1 MKRITGH
8 LQDKNGKWY
17 AVVNLYDTSGRRREK
32 WVNLDLEA
40 RRGSKTEA
48 NHRMNEILA
57 KYNSGELYL
66 MDSLSKAE
74 QERLRIASMP
84 IETFVTEWLEQHRP
98 NVAVSTYQAYRDMV
112 YGRIVP
118 YFSQYQIPLKDI
130 TGDELNEFYLYL
142 RNEGLTGAT
151 AQRHHSL
158 LHLAFRTAV
167 KRKIIPTN
175 PCDQAER
182 PKSVQYIGDYYN
194 ADDLRVLLEHLD
206 DDPMRIPVILTAYY
220 GLRRSEVLGI
230 KWDAIDYIDK
240 KIVIRHKII
249 EVKTPN
255 GRVLQGMDVLKNK
268 SSYRTLPLI
277 PYVEE
282 VLKKESGH
290 QQEMRRVMRGAYN
303 KDYSEYVCVD
313 AMGNLLKPQY
323 LTEHFKVILR
333 QNGMK
338 PIRFHDL
345 RHSCASLML
354 ANGVPM
360 KMIQDWLGH
369 SDMGTT
375 ANIYSH
381 LDSNSKLASAETIRN
396 ALSLTPQE

>member
-8 LQDKNGKWY
+8 LAEKNNKWY
-17 AVVNLYDTSGRRREK
+17 AVINLYDIHGKRKEK
-32 WVNLDLEA
+32 WQSLDLEA
-40 RRGSKTEA
+40 RRGTKTEA

-57 KYNSGELYL
+57 KYNTGDLYL
-66 MDSLSKAE
+66 MDNLTKTE
-74 QERLRIASMP
+74 RERLRIANMP
-84 IETFVTEWLEQHRP
+84 LDTYLKEWLEQHKA
-98 NVAVSTYQAYRDMV
+98 NVAISTYQGYFYLVHGIMA
-112 YGRIVP
+112 P
-118 YFSQYQIPLKDI
+118 YFASQSLSVKDV
-130 TGDELNEFYLYL
+130 TGDELNEYYLHL

-151 AQRHHSL
+151 VQRHHSL
-158 LHLAFRTAV
+158 LHLAFRSAV
-167 KRKIIPTN
+167 KRKIITNN
-175 PCDQAER
+175 PCDQADR
-182 PKSVQYIGDYYN
+182 PKAVQYIGNYYN
-194 ADDLRVLLEHLD
+194 AEELRTLLECLG

-230 KWDAIDYIDK
+230 KWNAIDYSDK
-240 KIVIRHKII
+240 KIYIRHKIL

-255 GRVLQGMDVLKNK
+255 GKVLQGMDVMKTK

-282 VLKKESGH
+282 VLKKEYEH
-290 QQEMRRVMRGAYN
+290 QAEMKTVMRGAYS
-303 KDYSEYVCVD
+303 KEYSEYVCVD

-323 LTEHFKVILR
+323 ITEHFKVILKS
-333 QNGMK
+333 NHLK

-354 ANGVPM
+354 ANDVPM

-381 LDSNSKLASAETIRN
+381 LDSNSKLTSAEVIGN
-396 ALSLTPQE
+396 ILALGE